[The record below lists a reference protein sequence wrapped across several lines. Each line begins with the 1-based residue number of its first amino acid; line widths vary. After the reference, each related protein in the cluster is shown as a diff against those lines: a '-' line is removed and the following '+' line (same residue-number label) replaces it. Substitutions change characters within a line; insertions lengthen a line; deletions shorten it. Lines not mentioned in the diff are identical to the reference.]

1 MVGNNFSATLAMD
14 SINPEYLTPPHLP
27 QPQMCTAPSSSHGVI
42 RRRSSVLVTRR
53 GSAGGI
59 LPLGGSNDDGLVNVM
74 RRKSSTSF
82 VTVMD
87 EEFHFPTTMIPDMNS
102 VNFADAYMSARQ
114 LEKKSSTDGLFSNVL
129 FKSNSDSPQFS
140 PTPPFSPMLR
150 RSSVVMIT
158 RSTSCPELSA
168 KSDSPV
174 SPPPIITRLPS
185 WDDVREQ
192 FNHAHAVAVHSGL
205 GEDVVIRE
213 RSAFLSAWTLHSLSS
228 TFRLNQSA

>member
-1 MVGNNFSATLAMD
+1 M
-14 SINPEYLTPPHLP
+14 
-27 QPQMCTAPSSSHGVI
+27 
-42 RRRSSVLVTRR
+42 LVTRR
-53 GSAGGI
+53 GSAST
-59 LPLGGSNDDGLVNVM
+59 LPLGLSKDDGLVNVM

-87 EEFHFPTTMIPDMNS
+87 EEFHFPTSIIPD
-102 VNFADAYMSARQ
+102 VNIPETNWADAYVSTRQ
-114 LEKKSSTDGLFSNVL
+114 LVKKSSTDGLFTNVL

-140 PTPPFSPMLR
+140 PTPPPSSPMFR

-158 RSTSCPELSA
+158 RSTSCPDLRA
-168 KSDSPV
+168 KSD